1 MITLYAS
8 RTLKQSQ
15 CCYSSTQCFSL
26 FRLDKLPRD
35 VYRPLRHAYSI
46 LVYFMVKLSLNHCTS
61 HAADQGVMIF
71 LIHIAK
77 LLKICLGPPLP
88 DKLKYPTD
96 PLPPPLKKKIL
107 DPHMNSLNTC
117 RIDY

>member
-8 RTLKQSQ
+8 RTLRQSQ

-71 LIHIAK
+71 FNSHS
-77 LLKICLGPPLP
+77 KITENMPRTPP
-88 DKLKYPTD
+88 YPTNSD
-96 PLPPPLKKKIL
+96 IPQTPTSLEKKIL